1 MSKKSIDELVE
12 GEDYYSDM
20 FQLLGTEDPDFGLK
34 QVKEILKGILEGGYI
49 QTFND
54 MDLWVL
60 FSSAG
65 PQGTSI
71 LNRHS
76 KYATVFDKL
85 PKMPR
90 TQKEIDELKKWAND
104 PNDTSVPLSGGR
116 AAGDEDMDTGQE
128 VISEGGSGETGDFDE
143 NEDPLDY
150 DDSQHGKYN
159 LEKRLGN
166 IFLNGDITLDYPS
179 SFILKMQKRIHQ
191 QIKR

>member
-1 MSKKSIDELVE
+1 MTKSIDDLVE

-20 FQLLGTEDPDFGLK
+20 YKLLGTDDPEFGLK

-71 LNRHS
+71 LNRNS

-90 TQKEIDELKKWAND
+90 TQKEIDELKKWTND

-116 AAGDEDMDTGQE
+116 ATDDEDMDTGQE
-128 VISEGGSGETGDFDE
+128 VISEG
-143 NEDPLDY
+143 EDIKARFKKLA
-150 DDSQHGKYN
+150 
-159 LEKRLGN
+159 N
-166 IFLNGDITLDYPS
+166 II
-179 SFILKMQKRIHQ
+179 
-191 QIKR
+191 

>member
-1 MSKKSIDELVE
+1 MSKKSIDELEE
-12 GEDYYSDM
+12 GVDYYSDM
-20 FQLLGTEDPDFGLK
+20 FSLLGTEDPEFGLK

-90 TQKEIDELKKWAND
+90 TEKEIAELEKWVND
-104 PNDTSVPLSGGR
+104 PNDTSVPLAGVR
-116 AAGDEDMDTGQE
+116 TAGDDDIDTGQD
-128 VISEGGSGETGDFDE
+128 VISEVGSGETGDSDE
-143 NEDPLDY
+143 N
-150 DDSQHGKYN
+150 
-159 LEKRLGN
+159 
-166 IFLNGDITLDYPS
+166 T
-179 SFILKMQKRIHQ
+179 
-191 QIKR
+191 

>member
-1 MSKKSIDELVE
+1 MTKSIDDLKE

-71 LNRHS
+71 LNRNS

-90 TQKEIDELKKWAND
+90 TQKEIDELKKWTND

-116 AAGDEDMDTGQE
+116 ATDDEDMDTGQE
-128 VISEGGSGETGDFDE
+128 VISEGGSGETGDFVE
-143 NEDPLDY
+143 NNDPLDY
-150 DDSQHGKYN
+150 DDSERGKYN

-166 IFLNGDITLDYPS
+166 IFTKWWEHIDKLSI
-179 SFILKMQKRIHQ
+179 I
-191 QIKR
+191 